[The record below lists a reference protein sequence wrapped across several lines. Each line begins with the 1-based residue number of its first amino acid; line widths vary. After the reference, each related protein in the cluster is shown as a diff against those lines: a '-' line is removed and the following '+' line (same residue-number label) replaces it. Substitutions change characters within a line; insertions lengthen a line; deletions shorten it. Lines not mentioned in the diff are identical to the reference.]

1 MAINLGISSYCFS
14 HKLYSQEWTLF
25 DIMDWAKAHAC
36 THLEIVPF
44 GLPLFTKESQ
54 PDLDFA
60 QRIRD
65 HAEKISLPLSA
76 FSLNAC
82 VIRPGDEEEQGT
94 ASRERN
100 VTVAYHGTREDKYRQ
115 EIARI
120 ESIMALAR
128 TMGIR
133 KFRSDVCSG
142 AHPLRRNTPEQFEED
157 FPVFVRAVRELADFA
172 ATLGL
177 TLTLENHGLYVN
189 GADRL
194 IRILRAANRPNLGLT
209 VDVGN
214 FLCVDEDPIPAVAKT
229 IRYADMIHLKDFYI
243 RPAEKMY
250 PQDGMYVNFPEMP
263 NVKSRRRPET
273 PAEWAAALPRFGYVG
288 TAAGHTILRGAII
301 GQGDLDLWKIL
312 SIIKKAGYEKEISL
326 EFEGMEDC
334 VAGTTYGLETARYIW
349 ERI

>member
-1 MAINLGISSYCFS
+1 MSMNLGISSYCLS
-14 HKLYSQEWTLF
+14 RKLYTGEWTLF
-25 DIMDWAKAHAC
+25 DIMDWAKSHEC
-36 THLEIVPF
+36 THMEIVPF
-44 GLPLFTKESQ
+44 GLPLFKKDGA

-60 QRIRD
+60 RRVAD
-65 HAEKISLPLSA
+65 HADQIGLPLSA
-76 FSLNAC
+76 FSLNGC
-82 VIRPGDEEEQGT
+82 VIRPGDDEEQGT

-100 VTVAYHGTREDKYRQ
+100 VTVAYHGTREEKYHQ

-120 ESIMALAR
+120 ESIMDLAR

-157 FPVFVRAVRELADFA
+157 FPTFVRAIRELADYA
-172 ATLGL
+172 ASIALSV
-177 TLTLENHGLYVN
+177 TLENHGLYVN

-194 IRILRAANRPNLGLT
+194 IRLLRAADRPNLGLT

-214 FLCVDEDPIPAVAKT
+214 FLCVDEDPVTAVGKT

-243 RPAEKMY
+243 RPAEKMV
-250 PQDGMYVNFPEMP
+250 PQNGMYVNFPETP
-263 NVKSRRRPET
+263 NVKPRKRPET
-273 PAEWAAALPRFGYVG
+273 PEEWASAIPSFGYVG

-301 GQGDLDLWKIL
+301 GQGDMDLWKIL
-312 SIIKKAGYEKEISL
+312 SIIKKSGYEKEISL

-334 VAGTTYGLETARYIW
+334 VAGTVYGLEAARYFW
-349 ERI
+349 EKI